1 MNSHNSVD
9 PELADPAFTG
19 PSVRAPLTMAVE
31 GHDLSR
37 RHGSHLAV
45 DGVSL
50 AIPAGERHGLVGPN
64 GAGKTTLMRMLSAT
78 LAPDHG
84 SLRVLGH
91 DVTRHPRA
99 AKARIGV
106 VPQGMTHDNE
116 ILVRENLTT
125 FGRYHGLSRR
135 GAAARADELLETV
148 GLTAHARAM
157 PQTLSGGMQ
166 RRLLIARALVND
178 PDLILL
184 DEPSTGLDPESRVML
199 WDLLDTLCATG
210 KTLVIT
216 THYLE
221 EVERLCDRVT
231 VLRAGRV
238 RHSSHPRRL
247 IAATLPRYAVELDL
261 PAPGAAAREA
271 TVPRLAGERER
282 LRVGN
287 RLLVFGDSVADLTRG
302 LAAAGAGDR
311 LVRPSSL
318 QDALHALDRREAAT
332 PADRAPATSAAP
344 PGPRTGRRGAG
355 ARHRARTSRA
365 LPVPSFALARRI
377 WWRDLTLFRKSYRT
391 TIVPNFFEPVFSLAA
406 LGIGL
411 GFYVDGAAIGSSYAS
426 FVAPGLLAVT
436 AMNGAV
442 FEVTYNVFVRLR
454 HARSYDAAV
463 TSPVEPPDIAL
474 GELMWALTRC
484 LVYTGVY
491 LAIVAALGYAPASTA
506 PLAVPA
512 LLPLGLVFACAGL
525 IFTGVVRAINA
536 YSYFYTLVLTPL
548 TMLSGVFFPT
558 KRLPPV
564 LRAVAEVSPLH
575 HGVELSRALVI
586 TGDLPAAAG
595 HLGWLV
601 ALSLVLLGPAL
612 YSLQRHL
619 CA

>member
-1 MNSHNSVD
+1 
-9 PELADPAFTG
+9 
-19 PSVRAPLTMAVE
+19 
-31 GHDLSR
+31 
-37 RHGSHLAV
+37 
-45 DGVSL
+45 
-50 AIPAGERHGLVGPN
+50 
-64 GAGKTTLMRMLSAT
+64 
-78 LAPDHG
+78 
-84 SLRVLGH
+84 
-91 DVTRHPRA
+91 
-99 AKARIGV
+99 
-106 VPQGMTHDNE
+106 
-116 ILVRENLTT
+116 
-125 FGRYHGLSRR
+125 
-135 GAAARADELLETV
+135 
-148 GLTAHARAM
+148 
-157 PQTLSGGMQ
+157 
-166 RRLLIARALVND
+166 
-178 PDLILL
+178 
-184 DEPSTGLDPESRVML
+184 ML

-311 LVRPSSL
+311 LARPTSL

-332 PADRAPATSAAP
+332 PTDRAPVTPAAP

-355 ARHRARTSRA
+355 DRQGARHRARTRRA

-411 GFYVDGAAIGSSYAS
+411 GFYVDGAALGSSYAS

-525 IFTGVVRAINA
+525 IFTGAVRAINA

-548 TMLSGVFFPT
+548 TLLSGVFFPT
-558 KRLPPV
+558 RRLPPV
-564 LRAVAEVSPLH
+564 LRAVAEASPLH

>member
-1 MNSHNSVD
+1 
-9 PELADPAFTG
+9 
-19 PSVRAPLTMAVE
+19 MAVE

-311 LVRPSSL
+311 LVRPASL

-332 PADRAPATSAAP
+332 PADPAPVTPAAP

-355 ARHRARTSRA
+355 DRQGARHRTRTRRA
-365 LPVPSFALARRI
+365 LPVPSLTLARRI

-411 GFYVDGAAIGSSYAS
+411 GFYVDGAALGSSYAS

-525 IFTGVVRAINA
+525 IFTGAVRAINA

-548 TMLSGVFFPT
+548 TLLSGVFFPT
-558 KRLPPV
+558 RRLPPV
-564 LRAVAEVSPLH
+564 LRAVAEASPLH